1 MIYFIKK
8 LFANN
13 IDEQVHE
20 QFVKFSRGVFEN
32 KAVLNISRT
41 TKIKISSTYELATDL
56 ALFMAYLAKNVH
68 VSGIVMSREQIP
80 EFSGSKKRGLWMYDV
95 NQSISFDRLNDI
107 SKKSFAMLLDCEAPG
122 ISLKVKKKLPRPS
135 SKSLDKVKDKF
146 CTAQIDLK
154 FWPAVKEEFLSDLP
168 DGKAYKV
175 INKYEIT
182 ELVLP
187 ENEKDS
193 ERLRLLTKRKGKLIR
208 KSIVDG
214 KEIIHEKSFAA

>member
-8 LFANN
+8 IFQNKL
-13 IDEQVHE
+13 DDSVHA
-20 QFVKFSRGVFEN
+20 QFVRFSRGIFEN

-41 TKIKISSTYELATDL
+41 TKIKMSSTYELAGEL
-56 ALFMAYLAKNVH
+56 ALFLASIAKNLH
-68 VSGIVMSREQIP
+68 ISGIIFSKDVIEG
-80 EFSGSKKRGLWMYDV
+80 FSGGKKGGLYLYNIDQNISYDKL
-95 NQSISFDRLNDI
+95 DEI
-107 SKKSFAMLLDCEAPG
+107 SKKAFAMLLDCDANG
-122 ISLKVKKKLPRPS
+122 IMLKVKKKLPRPS
-135 SKSLDKVKDKF
+135 SKGLNKVNDKF
-146 CTAQIDLK
+146 CSAQIDLK
-154 FWPAVKEEFLSDLP
+154 FWPVVKEEFLFDLP

-214 KEIIHEKSFAA
+214 KEIIQEKNFAA